1 MTFVCECHCS
11 IKASRLRRFSGIYK
25 LQLVVPSG
33 SLEVQYKPLL
43 CVWLQLI
50 YTSII
55 NLFMVLIVPFDCTLL
70 EVHILVMWWTMAYSC
85 RFIWLKFLNKGNQ
98 IKTWRDSVQNSM
110 QNIPWSF
117 FFTSILIL
125 ILFFDKWIITWWGP
139 VLQSL

>member
-1 MTFVCECHCS
+1 MMWED
-11 IKASRLRRFSGIYK
+11 SRFNWFQSFLWHLSANVTAVSKQAGWGGFLGFIE

-85 RFIWLKFLNKGNQ
+85 SFIWLKYLNKGHQ
-98 IKTWRDSVQNSM
+98 IKTWRE
-110 QNIPWSF
+110 
-117 FFTSILIL
+117 
-125 ILFFDKWIITWWGP
+125 ILFRIQCKTYHGP
-139 VLQSL
+139 FSSLVF